1 VNRKTTDISASH
13 LDFTDMKICTQRQ
26 TDLLSGQAEG

>member
-13 LDFTDMKICTQRQ
+13 LDFTGMNICAQRQ
-26 TDLLSGQAEG
+26 TDLPSGQAEG